1 MSIARRPAAWLAAG
15 LLGLFACRSHDAHE
29 GSATPA
35 PPAAPAAAKP
45 PAAPAAPAD
54 AGEAQSDLPEP
65 SNARPVV
72 VAASLAPAR
81 IAAGATSVLT
91 IRVKVAPTWHIYP
104 LGDSGGAN
112 APTELGLDLP
122 AGIAWS
128 GEWSEPPLSRDPM
141 THAAIHSGEFE
152 FRRTLKAD
160 PSAAGSTHELEG
172 WMSFQVCDP
181 MMCRPPARLDWKA
194 TLIVLAATGA
204 PIPAPKTTRG
214 ADEDGSAGK
223 IDLRVLYIGAG
234 EAATGRAQQKVARS
248 KEMVEFLKS
257 RFASVESADRDHYD
271 CGREAGADVVLLDW
285 SQSELDLD
293 QLAKLRSPIGPRDE
307 WKTPIVLLGSAG
319 LLLGVP
325 WQLKGGFG

>member
-1 MSIARRPAAWLAAG
+1 MSIARRPAAWLSAA
-15 LLGLFACRSHDAHE
+15 LLGLLACRAHE
-29 GSATPA
+29 GSAAPA
-35 PPAAPAAAKP
+35 SPASPASPAAAKSPQP
-45 PAAPAAPAD
+45 PAEPQPVF
-54 AGEAQSDLPEP
+54 PEP
-65 SNARPVV
+65 SNASPVV

-81 IAAGATSVLT
+81 IAAGGTSVLT

-122 AGIAWS
+122 DGIEWS
-128 GEWSEPPLSRDPM
+128 GKWIEPPTARDPM
-141 THAAIHSGEFE
+141 THAQIHSGEFE
-152 FRRTLKAD
+152 FQRTLKAGAA
-160 PSAAGSTHELEG
+160 AAGSSHALEG
-172 WMSFQVCDP
+172 WMSYQVCDP

-204 PIPAPKTTRG
+204 PIPAPKTTRAAG
-214 ADEDGSAGK
+214 ADSSTGK
-223 IDLRVLYIGAG
+223 FDLRILYVGAN
-234 EAATGRAQQKVARS
+234 EQATGRAQGKAARS

-257 RFASVESADRDHYD
+257 RFTEVRAADRDRYER
-271 CGREAGADVVLLDW
+271 GSEAAADVVLLDW
-285 SQSELDLD
+285 SQSEIDLN
-293 QLAKLRSPIGPRDE
+293 QLSKLASPLGPRDE